1 MNGSEAQKLDD
12 PSAALNVQTALHLV
26 AEIERAHNERQSADV
41 RIGKY
46 GDALEVMLPDL
57 PDATREQIR
66 QRLDRVHG
74 AISPAL
80 SRGGE
85 FFDNVVSLFK
95 NGGKRQWTIT
105 EAQNEL
111 SKKSEFD
118 SKALYNTI
126 NYLAKTGFLRRVG
139 RGQYLVVGSVGLDL
153 HGMGYDGTTRATEH
167 EY

>member
-1 MNGSEAQKLDD
+1 MNGNEARILAD
-12 PSAALNVQTALHLV
+12 PSAALSVQTARHLI
-26 AEIERAHNERQSADV
+26 AEVERAHSERQSSDA

-46 GDALEVMLPDL
+46 GDALELMLPDL
-57 PDATREQIR
+57 PAAEREQIQ
-66 QRLDRVHG
+66 QRLEKVRSAV
-74 AISPAL
+74 PAATG
-80 SRGGE
+80 RGGE

-95 NGGKRQWTIT
+95 NSSKREWTIT

-111 SKKSEFD
+111 SKKTEFD

-126 NYLAKTGFLRRVG
+126 NYLARTGFLRRVG

-153 HGMGYDGTTRATEH
+153 HGVGFDGTTRATEH